1 MVVTGCSVI
10 FVLVQVDG
18 VGVLEVPR
26 HRALDPKL
34 LHQLSELDG
43 DDLSSLLKDFWRYLI
58 SNRCFPSLELLII
71 FSGFPSVLGD
81 RQESLEPGAEAYL
94 GWLTGRSVEKLA

>member
-58 SNRCFPSLELLII
+58 SNRCFPSLELLIFFWVS
-71 FSGFPSVLGD
+71 FSVGGSSREL
-81 RQESLEPGAEAYL
+81 R
-94 GWLTGRSVEKLA
+94 TGR